1 MQGGGIGNRNHPRHR
16 SSSIRY
22 FLPAANNRWV
32 LLLVCVV
39 CLFRGGARANELW
52 LSSVDPVTRAAHKWD
67 ASADYME
74 LFHSDAK
81 WKTVASSIRVFK
93 IGPGFVQQGKE
104 EDLRLIF
111 SELQRHN
118 IKLALEIG
126 MVTRSE
132 HCQQHSEAYGPQ
144 GLVEQLLRRV
154 ERLGGD
160 LAYIAMDEPLY
171 YGGNQYK
178 GGDACNLS
186 VRQIA
191 ADVAPNVKLAKS
203 IFPNVKIG
211 DIEVIYF
218 SKESAR
224 HRGMGGCVPRSGR
237 IQSGIFAHG
246 CGVVA
251 SRDGKHPTTIRF
263 PQIAPGELRDH
274 LQRRR
279 RRGQY

>member
-22 FLPAANNRWV
+22 FPPAANNRWV

-93 IGPGFVQQGKE
+93 IGPGFVQEGKE

-171 YGGNQYK
+171 YGTTVVINTK
-178 GGDACNLS
+178 
-186 VRQIA
+186 
-191 ADVAPNVKLAKS
+191 VATPAISPSDRSPQTSPPTSSWPRASSPTSRSGISKSS
-203 IFPNVKIG
+203 IFQRSFCTPPRNGWMRTAKRSDSIWN
-211 DIEVIYF
+211 F
-218 SKESAR
+218 CTR
-224 HRGMGGCVPRSGR
+224 MWRGRQPRWQTSNHYPLSSNRAG
-237 IQSGIFAHG
+237 
-246 CGVVA
+246 
-251 SRDGKHPTTIRF
+251 
-263 PQIAPGELRDH
+263 
-274 LQRRR
+274 
-279 RRGQY
+279 